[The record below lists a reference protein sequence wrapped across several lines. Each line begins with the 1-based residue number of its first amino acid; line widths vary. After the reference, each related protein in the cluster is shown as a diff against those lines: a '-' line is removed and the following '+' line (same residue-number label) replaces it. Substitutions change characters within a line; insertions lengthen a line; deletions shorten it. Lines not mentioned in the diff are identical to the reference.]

1 MSNEEMSD
9 TCTINVSILDKD
21 YQVKCLAHEVDALRK
36 SASYLDQKMREM
48 RSKSSVI
55 GLERIAVM
63 ASLNIAND
71 LLKQVSQTKKRISAN
86 DKQFNNLAL
95 KLDQALTRIRPAVET
110 DPENSP
116 G

>member
-1 MSNEEMSD
+1 MSD
-9 TCTINVSILDKD
+9 EETSTINVTILDKE
-21 YQVKCLAHEVDALRK
+21 YQVKCLADEVDALRK
-36 SASYLDQKMREM
+36 SARYLDQKMREM

-71 LLKQVSQTKKRISAN
+71 LLRQVSQTKRLIAGN
-86 DKQFNNLAL
+86 EKQVNNLSI
-95 KLDQALTRIRPAVET
+95 KLDQLLNRIRPVVET
-110 DPENSP
+110 DPENRP